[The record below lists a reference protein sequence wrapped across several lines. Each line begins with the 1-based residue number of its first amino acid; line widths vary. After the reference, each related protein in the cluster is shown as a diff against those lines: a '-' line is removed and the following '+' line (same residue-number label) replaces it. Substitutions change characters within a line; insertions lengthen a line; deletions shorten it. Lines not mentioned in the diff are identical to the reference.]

1 MKHQKKALQA
11 KKSAFCDIVKGTIDS
26 LTCSTGQEKTTRSRA
41 LAALHTGKYKSAI
54 RHLGVLANL
63 KGLRDTRAAAAS
75 LEYQA
80 NQLELEAVNLQET
93 TGFAE

>member
-11 KKSAFCDIVKGTIDS
+11 KKSAFCDIVKGIIDS
-26 LTCSTGQEKTTRSRA
+26 MTCATGQEKTTRSRA
-41 LAALHTGKYKSAI
+41 LTALHSGKFTSAT
-54 RHLGVLANL
+54 RHLMVLASL

-93 TGFAE
+93 AFAE